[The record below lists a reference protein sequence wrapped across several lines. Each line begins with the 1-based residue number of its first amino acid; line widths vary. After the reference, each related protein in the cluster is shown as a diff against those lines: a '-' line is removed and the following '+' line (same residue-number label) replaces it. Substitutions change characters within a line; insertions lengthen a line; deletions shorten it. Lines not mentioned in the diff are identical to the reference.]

1 MDDGDKGGEKR
12 ARGGGVGGGA
22 RQNILFPLGLL
33 CGLEGSS

>member
-12 ARGGGVGGGA
+12 ARGGGGGA
-22 RQNILFPLGLL
+22 RQNLLFPLGLL